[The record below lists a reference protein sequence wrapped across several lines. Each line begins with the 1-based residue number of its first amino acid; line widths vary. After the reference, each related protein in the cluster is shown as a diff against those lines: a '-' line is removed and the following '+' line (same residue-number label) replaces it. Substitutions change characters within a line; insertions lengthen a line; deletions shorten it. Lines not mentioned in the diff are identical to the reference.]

1 MKVHLIGKKFFNI
14 AGTSLFKVMGNRV
27 EWNFFLDEV
36 FCILKKIIKDSIY
49 IFLII
54 KFYNTN
60 DSILQSFANSTKY
73 FRFLIY

>member
-36 FCILKKIIKDSIY
+36 FCILKE
-49 IFLII
+49 
-54 KFYNTN
+54 NN
-60 DSILQSFANSTKY
+60 
-73 FRFLIY
+73 